1 MEAIGNH
8 NDSFDLHT
16 IVLLCID
23 HTVDGE
29 CMDGFDGKR
38 CEVAVCSSKYCN
50 NNGLCTINEDD
61 QLKCECNEGF
71 QGQRCEI
78 ELCDSIICENG
89 SCDAG
94 ICTCNQGYIS
104 IENICRETCDLNPCE
119 VLSFTSV
126 VNSVNNII
134 RTKKQ

>member
-1 MEAIGNH
+1 MIGIGIKKMGTNSESCSDV
-8 NDSFDLHT
+8 NGSQEFK
-16 IVLLCID
+16 CQCK
-23 HTVDGE
+23 E
-29 CMDGFDGKR
+29 GFDGKR